1 MEELPLCVRQADAYQ
16 DEKGNE
22 EDTACPVVDLDDF
35 LCFFLIHFG
44 RSTKGMVMVCVDG
57 AKIREGCY
65 SGVSDL
71 IKGCCNSMPKLR

>member
-44 RSTKGMVMVCVDG
+44 RSNEGDG
-57 AKIREGCY
+57 YG
-65 SGVSDL
+65 
-71 IKGCCNSMPKLR
+71 LR